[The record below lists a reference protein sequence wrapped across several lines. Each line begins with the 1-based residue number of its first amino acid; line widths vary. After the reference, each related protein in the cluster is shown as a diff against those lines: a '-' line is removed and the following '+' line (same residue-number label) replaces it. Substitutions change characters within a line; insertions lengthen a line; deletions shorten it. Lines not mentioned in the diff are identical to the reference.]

1 MGDTPAPAISIEA
14 IYMTAN
20 MFESDGPKAAKLL
33 KRSSYVDDLIL
44 NQLNPRPWKLP
55 VKKRTCLPREVSQ
68 LSVGNSVKSP
78 ALAPAVN

>member
-1 MGDTPAPAISIEA
+1 MGDTPAPAISTEA

-20 MFESDGPKAAKLL
+20 ILESDGPKAAKLL
-33 KRSSYVDDLIL
+33 KRSSYVDDFIL
-44 NQLNPRPWKLP
+44 NQLNPRSWKLP

>member
-1 MGDTPAPAISIEA
+1 MGDTPAPAISTEA

-44 NQLNPRPWKLP
+44 NQLNPRPWKLS